1 MTTLGHNNVEGQE
14 SMLVELLVV
23 DEPALRRQVL
33 FLPLLMRVLHHC
45 LDCDEVELEPGETS
59 H

>member
-1 MTTLGHNNVEGQE
+1 MGHNNVEGQE